1 MIDLFLILT
10 WNVLPSIPSPR
21 KFERPVSSLVKVL
34 VKALTIRG
42 YAHSE

>member
-1 MIDLFLILT
+1 MIDLFFDSH
-10 WNVLPSIPSPR
+10 VDALPSIPSPR
-21 KFERPVSSLVKVL
+21 KFERPLSSSVKVL

>member
-10 WNVLPSIPSPR
+10 WDVLPSIPSPR
-21 KFERPVSSLVKVL
+21 KFERPASSSVKML
-34 VKALTIRG
+34 VKALTTRG